1 MCDQADARFAEL
13 LAQQSPKMS
22 KYARRLAG
30 SEADADDLLQDTLMR
45 CWSARHTF
53 EDGTS
58 ISAWVNTV
66 MRNGYISGAR
76 RTWRM
81 VGIDSEILN
90 HLLSV
95 PPTQEM
101 GVILKDAGAALGKI
115 PMEQR
120 AAVLLAAEGYS
131 MEEASRRAGVSVGA
145 FKSRLMRGRIQLR
158 KMTEG

>member
-1 MCDQADARFAEL
+1 MCDQADTRFAEL

-30 SEADADDLLQDTLMR
+30 GEADADDLLQDTLMR

-58 ISAWVNTV
+58 LAAWVNTV

-76 RTWRM
+76 RTWRI
-81 VGIDSEILN
+81 VAIDSEILN

-95 PPTQEM
+95 PPT
-101 GVILKDAGAALGKI
+101 
-115 PMEQR
+115 
-120 AAVLLAAEGYS
+120 
-131 MEEASRRAGVSVGA
+131 
-145 FKSRLMRGRIQLR
+145 
-158 KMTEG
+158 